1 MGGAIEAPPRCAQLG
16 NKKMRLQGCHHLVRL
31 MTWRRQALIA
41 CLTCSTVPCSQ
52 LVLLQPIPSAF
63 TPAIRSHHPFL
74 QHLQYLLSIHR
85 NVQVR
90 YRASHPSPPFQL
102 HLPKQPKQPSAFN
115 PFLRLCEALREPT
128 AQNALLFP
136 LGSGCTAFIS
146 KVLVLPLPPTLDAKG
161 RVS

>member
-1 MGGAIEAPPRCAQLG
+1 MCSAGEQ
-16 NKKMRLQGCHHLVRL
+16 KMRLQGCHHLVRL

-52 LVLLQPIPSAF
+52 LVLLQPIPSSSSF
-63 TPAIRSHHPFL
+63 TPAVRSHHPFL
-74 QHLQYLLSIHR
+74 QHLQYLLSIYR

-90 YRASHPSPPFQL
+90 YTASHPSPPFQL
-102 HLPKQPKQPSAFN
+102 HLPKQPSAFN
-115 PFLRLCEALREPT
+115 PFLCLCEALREPT

-136 LGSGCTAFIS
+136 LCSGRTAFIS
-146 KVLVLPLPPTLDAKG
+146 KDLVLPLPPTLDAKG